1 MKKRTS
7 LGPFPDDDQ
16 GEHLMFQHV
25 ELWVSMAV
33 FAFVTSITP
42 GPNNMMLLASG
53 VNFGVRATL
62 PHLLGISCGHCIMLL
77 AVGLGL
83 GELFIR
89 VPVIYQVMQL
99 LGMAYMLYL
108 AWGIVRSGPAPT
120 GETSNESSTPLG
132 FWGAAAFQWVNPKA
146 WVMTLGFFSNYLP
159 QDAGALLIA
168 AASLLFS
175 LVNLPSI
182 AVWAV
187 MGARMGHYLQVDLY
201 RRVFNWTMA
210 VLLVASMAASLFMR

>member
-1 MKKRTS
+1 MD
-7 LGPFPDDDQ
+7 L
-16 GEHLMFQHV
+16 HA

-33 FAFVTSITP
+33 FAFVTSVTP

-53 VNFGVRATL
+53 VNFGMRATG
-62 PHLLGISCGHCIMLL
+62 PHLLGVSCGHFIMLL

-83 GELFIR
+83 GELFTR
-89 VPVIYQVMQL
+89 VPMTYQVMQVF
-99 LGMAYMLYL
+99 GMGYMLYL
-108 AWGIVRSGPAPT
+108 AWGIVRSRAPSEQDGVT
-120 GETSNESSTPLG
+120 PSAKPLG

-159 QDAGALLIA
+159 QDANVLRIA

-175 LVNLPSI
+175 LINFPSI
-182 AVWAV
+182 AVWAA

-201 RRVFNWTMA
+201 RRIFNWTMA
-210 VLLVASMAASLFMR
+210 VLLVTSMAASLFMR

>member
-1 MKKRTS
+1 
-7 LGPFPDDDQ
+7 
-16 GEHLMFQHV
+16 
-25 ELWVSMAV
+25 MAV
-33 FAFVTSITP
+33 FAFVTSVTP

-62 PHLLGISCGHCIMLL
+62 PHLLGISCGHFIMLM

-83 GELFIR
+83 GELFIS
-89 VPVIYQVMQL
+89 VPVIYQVMQV

-108 AWGIVRSGPAPT
+108 AWSIVRSGPPSEDEAR
-120 GETSNESSTPLG
+120 NEASRPLG

-159 QDAGALLIA
+159 QDAGLVMIA

-175 LVNLPSI
+175 LINLPSI
-182 AVWAV
+182 VVWAV

-201 RRVFNWTMA
+201 RHIFNWTMA
-210 VLLVASMAASLFMR
+210 MLLVASMAASLFTR

>member
-1 MKKRTS
+1 MD
-7 LGPFPDDDQ
+7 L
-16 GEHLMFQHV
+16 HL

-33 FAFVTSITP
+33 FAFVTSVTP

-53 VNFGVRATL
+53 VNFGVRATV
-62 PHLLGISCGHCIMLL
+62 PHLLGISCGHFLMLM

-89 VPVIYQVMQL
+89 VPVIYSVMQV
-99 LGMAYMLYL
+99 LGMAYLLYL
-108 AWGIVRSGPAPT
+108 AWGIVRSGPPPEQGAAS
-120 GETSNESSTPLG
+120 GVAKPLG

-159 QDAGALLIA
+159 QDAGLVLMA

-175 LVNLPSI
+175 LINLPSI

-187 MGARMGHYLQVDLY
+187 IGARMGHCLQVDLY

-210 VLLVASMAASLFMR
+210 LLLVASMAASLFMR

>member
-1 MKKRTS
+1 MD
-7 LGPFPDDDQ
+7 L
-16 GEHLMFQHV
+16 HL

-33 FAFVTSITP
+33 FAFVTSVTP

-62 PHLLGISCGHCIMLL
+62 PHTLGISCGHFIMLM

-89 VPVIYQVMQL
+89 VPVIYPVMQV

-108 AWGIVRSGPAPT
+108 AWGIVRSGAPSVQDEANQ
-120 GETSNESSTPLG
+120 GAKPLG

-159 QDAGALLIA
+159 QEAGVLLIA
-168 AASLLFS
+168 SASLLFS
-175 LVNLPSI
+175 LINWPSI

-201 RRVFNWTMA
+201 RRIFNGAMA
-210 VLLVASMAASLFMR
+210 VLLVASMAASMFMR

>member
-1 MKKRTS
+1 MQTA
-7 LGPFPDDDQ
+7 
-16 GEHLMFQHV
+16 
-25 ELWVSMAV
+25 LWMSMVV
-33 FAFVTSITP
+33 FAFVTSVTP

-62 PHLLGISCGHCIMLL
+62 PHLLGISCGHFIMLM

-89 VPVIYQVMQL
+89 VPVIYQGMQV

-108 AWGIVRSGPAPT
+108 AWGIVRSSAPL
-120 GETSNESSTPLG
+120 EHDAANDVAKPLG

-159 QDAGALLIA
+159 QDAGMVLIA
-168 AASLLFS
+168 AASLVFS
-175 LVNLPSI
+175 LINFPSI
-182 AVWAV
+182 AVWAL

-201 RRVFNWTMA
+201 RHIFNWTMA
-210 VLLVASMAASLFMR
+210 ALLVASMAASLFMR

>member
-1 MKKRTS
+1 MD
-7 LGPFPDDDQ
+7 L
-16 GEHLMFQHV
+16 HL

-33 FAFVTSITP
+33 FAFVTSVTP

-53 VNFGVRATL
+53 VNFGVRATV
-62 PHLLGISCGHCIMLL
+62 PHLLGISCGHFIMLI

-89 VPVIYQVMQL
+89 VPMIYPVMQV
-99 LGMAYMLYL
+99 LGMAYLLYL
-108 AWGIVRSGPAPT
+108 AWGIVRSGPPPEQGAAN
-120 GETSNESSTPLG
+120 GAAKPLG

-146 WVMTLGFFSNYLP
+146 WVMTLGFFSHYLP
-159 QDAGALLIA
+159 QDAGLVLMA

-175 LVNLPSI
+175 LINLPSI

-187 MGARMGHYLQVDLY
+187 LGARMGHYLQVDFY
-201 RRVFNWTMA
+201 RHVFNWTMA
-210 VLLVASMAASLFMR
+210 MLLVASMAASLFMR

>member
-1 MKKRTS
+1 M
-7 LGPFPDDDQ
+7 
-16 GEHLMFQHV
+16 V
-25 ELWVSMAV
+25 V
-33 FAFVTSITP
+33 FAFVTSVTP

-62 PHLLGISCGHCIMLL
+62 PHMLGISCGHFIMLM
-77 AVGLGL
+77 AVGLGV

-89 VPVIYQVMQL
+89 VPVIYQGMQV

-108 AWGIVRSGPAPT
+108 AWGIVRSSAPL
-120 GETSNESSTPLG
+120 EHDAANDVAKPLG

-159 QDAGALLIA
+159 QDAGMVLIA
-168 AASLLFS
+168 AASLVFS
-175 LVNLPSI
+175 LINFPSI
-182 AVWAV
+182 AVWAL

-201 RRVFNWTMA
+201 RRIFNWTMA
-210 VLLVASMAASLFMR
+210 ALLVASMAASLFMR

>member
-1 MKKRTS
+1 MD
-7 LGPFPDDDQ
+7 LHF
-16 GEHLMFQHV
+16 

-33 FAFVTSITP
+33 FAFVTSVTP

-62 PHLLGISCGHCIMLL
+62 PHMLGISCGHFIMLL

-89 VPVIYQVMQL
+89 VPVIYQVMQV

-108 AWGIVRSGPAPT
+108 AWGILRSGAPPA
-120 GETSNESSTPLG
+120 EEARAEVSTPLG

-159 QDAGALLIA
+159 QDAGLVLIA
-168 AASLLFS
+168 AASLVFS
-175 LVNLPSI
+175 LINLPSI

-201 RRVFNWTMA
+201 RRIFNWTMA
-210 VLLVASMAASLFMR
+210 VLLVACMAASLFMR

>member
-1 MKKRTS
+1 MMN
-7 LGPFPDDDQ
+7 FHA
-16 GEHLMFQHV
+16 EV
-25 ELWVSMAV
+25 WASMAV
-33 FAFVTSITP
+33 FAFVTSVTP

-53 VNFGVRATL
+53 VNFGTRATL
-62 PHLLGISCGHCIMLL
+62 PHMLGISCGHFIMLM

-89 VPVIYQVMQL
+89 VPVIYPVMQV
-99 LGMAYMLYL
+99 LGMTYMLYL
-108 AWGIVRSGPAPT
+108 AWGIVRSGAPSAQD
-120 GETSNESSTPLG
+120 EANQSAKPLG

-159 QDAGALLIA
+159 QEAGVVLIA

-175 LVNLPSI
+175 LINFPSI

-187 MGARMGHYLQVDLY
+187 MGARMGDYLQVDLY
-201 RRVFNWTMA
+201 RRIFNWTMA
-210 VLLVASMAASLFMR
+210 LLLVASMAASLFMR

>member
-1 MKKRTS
+1 MD
-7 LGPFPDDDQ
+7 L
-16 GEHLMFQHV
+16 HA
-25 ELWVSMAV
+25 ELWASMAV
-33 FAFVTSITP
+33 FAFVTSVTP

-53 VNFGVRATL
+53 VNFGIRATL
-62 PHLLGISCGHCIMLL
+62 PHTLGISCGHFIMLM

-89 VPVIYQVMQL
+89 MPAVYPVMQV

-108 AWGIVRSGPAPT
+108 AWGIVRSGAP
-120 GETSNESSTPLG
+120 STQDEANQGAKPLG

-159 QDAGALLIA
+159 QEASVLLIV

-175 LVNLPSI
+175 LINFPSI

-187 MGARMGHYLQVDLY
+187 MGARMGHYLQVVLY
-201 RRVFNWTMA
+201 RRIFNWTMA

>member
-1 MKKRTS
+1 MD
-7 LGPFPDDDQ
+7 L
-16 GEHLMFQHV
+16 HL
-25 ELWVSMAV
+25 ELWLSMAV

-62 PHLLGISCGHCIMLL
+62 PHLLGISCGHFIMLM
-77 AVGLGL
+77 AVGFGL

-89 VPVIYQVMQL
+89 VPVVYQVMQV

-108 AWGIVRSGPAPT
+108 AWGIVRSGAPSAQDEPNL
-120 GETSNESSTPLG
+120 GGKPLG

-159 QDAGALLIA
+159 QEAGVLLIA

-175 LVNLPSI
+175 LINFPSI

-201 RRVFNWTMA
+201 RRIFNWTMA

>member
-1 MKKRTS
+1 
-7 LGPFPDDDQ
+7 
-16 GEHLMFQHV
+16 
-25 ELWVSMAV
+25 MAV
-33 FAFVTSITP
+33 FAFVTSVTP

-62 PHLLGISCGHCIMLL
+62 PHLLGISCGHFIMFM

-89 VPVIYQVMQL
+89 VPVIYQVMQV

-108 AWGIVRSGPAPT
+108 AWGIVRSGPPPEDAA
-120 GETSNESSTPLG
+120 SNEGSTPLG

-159 QDAGALLIA
+159 QDAGLVLIA
-168 AASLLFS
+168 AVSLVFS
-175 LVNLPSI
+175 LINLPSI

-187 MGARMGHYLQVDLY
+187 MGARMGHYLQVVLF
-201 RRVFNWTMA
+201 RRIFNWTMA
-210 VLLVASMAASLFMR
+210 LLLVASMAASLFMR

>member
-1 MKKRTS
+1 MTN
-7 LGPFPDDDQ
+7 LHA
-16 GEHLMFQHV
+16 ET
-25 ELWVSMAV
+25 WASMAV
-33 FAFVTSITP
+33 FAFVTSVTP
-42 GPNNMMLLASG
+42 GPNNM
-53 VNFGVRATL
+53 
-62 PHLLGISCGHCIMLL
+62 MLL

-89 VPVIYQVMQL
+89 VPAVYPVMQV

-108 AWGIVRSGPAPT
+108 AWGIVKSGAPSVQDEANQ
-120 GETSNESSTPLG
+120 GAKPLG
-132 FWGAAAFQWVNPKA
+132 FWAAAAFQWVNPKA

-159 QDAGALLIA
+159 QEAGVLLIA

-175 LVNLPSI
+175 LINFPSI

-187 MGARMGHYLQVDLY
+187 MGARMGHYLQVDLS
-201 RRVFNWTMA
+201 RRIFNWTMA

>member
-1 MKKRTS
+1 
-7 LGPFPDDDQ
+7 
-16 GEHLMFQHV
+16 
-25 ELWVSMAV
+25 MAA

-53 VNFGVRATL
+53 VNFGVRATW
-62 PHLLGISCGHCIMLL
+62 PHLLGISCGHFIMLM

-89 VPVIYQVMQL
+89 VPMIYQAMQV

-108 AWGIVRSGPAPT
+108 AFGIVRTGPPPEQDAA
-120 GETSNESSTPLG
+120 NEAAKPIG

-159 QDAGALLIA
+159 QEAGLVLIA

-175 LVNLPSI
+175 LINLPSI

-187 MGARMGHYLQVDLY
+187 MGARMGHCLQVDLY
-201 RRVFNWTMA
+201 RRIFNWTMA
-210 VLLVASMAASLFMR
+210 VLLVASMAASVFMR

>member
-1 MKKRTS
+1 MD
-7 LGPFPDDDQ
+7 L
-16 GEHLMFQHV
+16 HA
-25 ELWVSMAV
+25 ELWLSMAA

-53 VNFGVRATL
+53 VNFGVRATW
-62 PHLLGISCGHCIMLL
+62 PHLLGISCGHFIMLM

-89 VPVIYQVMQL
+89 VPMIYQVMQV

-108 AWGIVRSGPAPT
+108 AFGIVRSGPPPEQGAA
-120 GETSNESSTPLG
+120 NEAAKPIG

-159 QDAGALLIA
+159 QEAGLVLIA

-182 AVWAV
+182 ALWAM

-201 RRVFNWTMA
+201 RRIFNWTMA
-210 VLLVASMAASLFMR
+210 VLLVASMAASVFMR

>member
-1 MKKRTS
+1 M
-7 LGPFPDDDQ
+7 
-16 GEHLMFQHV
+16 LM
-25 ELWVSMAV
+25 
-33 FAFVTSITP
+33 
-42 GPNNMMLLASG
+42 
-53 VNFGVRATL
+53 
-62 PHLLGISCGHCIMLL
+62 

-89 VPVIYQVMQL
+89 VPVIYQVMQV

-108 AWGIVRSGPAPT
+108 AWGIVRSGPPPEDAA
-120 GETSNESSTPLG
+120 SNEGSTPLG

-159 QDAGALLIA
+159 QDAGLVLIV
-168 AASLLFS
+168 AASLVFS
-175 LVNLPSI
+175 LINLPSI

-201 RRVFNWTMA
+201 RRIFNWTMA
-210 VLLVASMAASLFMR
+210 LLLVASMAASLFMR

>member
-1 MKKRTS
+1 M
-7 LGPFPDDDQ
+7 
-16 GEHLMFQHV
+16 V
-25 ELWVSMAV
+25 V
-33 FAFVTSITP
+33 FAFVTSVTP

-62 PHLLGISCGHCIMLL
+62 PHLLGISCGHFIMLM
-77 AVGLGL
+77 AVGLGV

-89 VPVIYQVMQL
+89 VPVIYQGMQV

-108 AWGIVRSGPAPT
+108 AWGIVRSSAPL
-120 GETSNESSTPLG
+120 EHDAANDVAKPLG

-159 QDAGALLIA
+159 QDAGMVLIA
-168 AASLLFS
+168 AASLVFS
-175 LVNLPSI
+175 LINFPSI
-182 AVWAV
+182 AVWAL

-201 RRVFNWTMA
+201 RHIFNWTMA
-210 VLLVASMAASLFMR
+210 ALLVASMAASLFMR

>member
-1 MKKRTS
+1 M
-7 LGPFPDDDQ
+7 DVQ
-16 GEHLMFQHV
+16 V

-33 FAFVTSITP
+33 FAFVTSVTP

-62 PHLLGISCGHCIMLL
+62 PHMLGISCGHFIMLI
-77 AVGLGL
+77 AVGSGL
-83 GELFIR
+83 GELFMR
-89 VPVIYQVMQL
+89 VPAVYPVMQV
-99 LGMAYMLYL
+99 LGMVYMLYL
-108 AWGIVRSGPAPT
+108 AWGLVRSGAPSAQDEANQ
-120 GETSNESSTPLG
+120 GAKPVR

-159 QDAGALLIA
+159 QEAGVLRIA

-175 LVNLPSI
+175 LINFPSI

-187 MGARMGHYLQVDLY
+187 MGARVGHYLQVDLY
-201 RRVFNWTMA
+201 RRMFNWTMA
-210 VLLVASMAASLFMR
+210 VLLVASMGMSLFTR

>member
-1 MKKRTS
+1 MD
-7 LGPFPDDDQ
+7 L
-16 GEHLMFQHV
+16 HL
-25 ELWVSMAV
+25 ELWASMAV
-33 FAFVTSITP
+33 FAFVTSVTP

-53 VNFGVRATL
+53 VNFGTRATL
-62 PHLLGISCGHCIMLL
+62 PHMLGISCGHFIMLM

-89 VPVIYQVMQL
+89 VPVIYPVMQV
-99 LGMAYMLYL
+99 LGMTYMLYL
-108 AWGIVRSGPAPT
+108 AWGIVRSGAPSAQD
-120 GETSNESSTPLG
+120 EANQSAKPLG

-159 QDAGALLIA
+159 QEAGVLLIG

-175 LVNLPSI
+175 LINFPSI

-201 RRVFNWTMA
+201 RRIFNWTMA

>member
-1 MKKRTS
+1 MGFHGRFCFCDVRHAWS
-7 LGPFPDDDQ
+7 
-16 GEHLMFQHV
+16 EQHDV
-25 ELWVSMAV
+25 AGL
-33 FAFVTSITP
+33 
-42 GPNNMMLLASG
+42 G

-62 PHLLGISCGHCIMLL
+62 PHALGISCGHFIMLL

-89 VPVIYQVMQL
+89 VPAVYPVMQV

-108 AWGIVRSGPAPT
+108 AWGIVKSGAPSVQDEANQ
-120 GETSNESSTPLG
+120 GAKPLG
-132 FWGAAAFQWVNPKA
+132 FWAAAAFQWVNPKA

-159 QDAGALLIA
+159 QEAGVLLIA

-175 LVNLPSI
+175 LINFPSI

-187 MGARMGHYLQVDLY
+187 MGARMGHYLQVDLS
-201 RRVFNWTMA
+201 RRIFNWTMA
-210 VLLVASMAASLFMR
+210 VLLVASMTASLFMR